1 MKAVSL
7 LDQMTDYVATRWYR
21 SPELI
26 LTPRYG
32 LPVDVWAAG
41 CIMGEMI
48 DGQPMFP
55 GDDMLD
61 QLFQIINV
69 VGPFDEHLTRK
80 FYENPILKNLRF
92 PDPSSVQT
100 LESRYRKKIDKAGLD
115 LLSRLLDLD
124 ENTRL
129 TAEQALLHP
138 FFTDLLKEE
147 PELMEEIQ
155 RVPFASMNSLSSLVN
170 HGGKTN
176 TRVERDDSRCDKE
189 NIQRNQNTVTI
200 IPGKKNGEGKN
211 VDLDRIN
218 NLALNDKNYLYK
230 NINKAEVQRKN
241 KDPKINDSFNEDN
254 NRSKESRFQT
264 KNKSE
269 NIDYKMKNRSKK
281 FCTANSINFV
291 IKKMNNFGVSLYNPK
306 EKIRGHKPLG
316 EHREKNSG
324 LVKSTF
330 FRMYDIPQTTP
341 ASNRLFPSI
350 QNIKF
355 GETKQNWNYKA

>member
-1 MKAVSL
+1 MV
-7 LDQMTDYVATRWYR
+7 
-21 SPELI
+21 
-26 LTPRYG
+26 
-32 LPVDVWAAG
+32 
-41 CIMGEMI
+41 

-61 QLFQIINV
+61 QLYQIINV

-92 PDPSSVQT
+92 PDPNSVQT

-124 ENTRL
+124 ENSRL

-138 FFTDLLKEE
+138 FFAEVLKED

-155 RVPFASMNSLSSLVN
+155 RVPFASINSLSSLAN
-170 HGGKTN
+170 QNSKTN
-176 TRVERDDSRCDKE
+176 IRTEKDDNRCDKE

-200 IPGKKNGEGKN
+200 IPGKKNAEAKIGDTEKLTNLTFNEKN
-211 VDLDRIN
+211 CF
-218 NLALNDKNYLYK
+218 YK
-230 NINKAEVQRKN
+230 SNVNKPEARRKN
-241 KDPKINDSFNEDN
+241 KDHKINDSFNEDN
-254 NRSKESRFQT
+254 NRSKEARFQT

-306 EKIRGHKPLG
+306 DNLRSHKPLG
-316 EHREKNSG
+316 QHREKNSG

-341 ASNRLFPSI
+341 SSNRLFPSI

>member
-1 MKAVSL
+1 
-7 LDQMTDYVATRWYR
+7 MTDYVATRWYR

-32 LPVDVWAAG
+32 FPVDIWAAG

-69 VGPFDEHLTRK
+69 VGPFDEHLTKK

-92 PDPSSVQT
+92 PDTSSAQT
-100 LESRYRKKIDKAGLD
+100 LESRYRKKIDKSGLD
-115 LLSRLLDLD
+115 ILSKLLDLN
-124 ENTRL
+124 ENSRL

-138 FFTDLLKEE
+138 FFADLLKEE
-147 PELMEEIQ
+147 PELTEEIQ
-155 RVPFASMNSLSSLVN
+155 KAPFVSINSMSSLIH
-170 HGGKTN
+170 HGSKPHI
-176 TRVERDDSRCDKE
+176 RVERDDNRCEKE
-189 NIQRNQNTVTI
+189 NIQRNQNTVSI
-200 IPGKKNGEGKN
+200 VPGKKNNETKNTELDRLNSLAFNDKSGFYKN
-211 VDLDRIN
+211 VNKPEMSRKV
-218 NLALNDKNYLYK
+218 KN
-230 NINKAEVQRKN
+230 
-241 KDPKINDSFNEDN
+241 PKINDSFNEDN
-254 NRSKESRFQT
+254 GRAKDVCFQT

-306 EKIRGHKPLG
+306 EKLRGHKPLG
-316 EHREKNSG
+316 QHREKNSG

-330 FRMYDIPQTTP
+330 FRMYDVPQTTP

-355 GETKQNWNYKA
+355 GESKQNWNYKA